1 MFAVLFFIGFTGG
14 FMSGL
19 LGLGGAVVLIPL
31 LLWVPPL
38 FGISEIQMKSAAG
51 ISMIQVFASSLSGLL
66 VHHKNRF
73 VDYRALLLIGIPM
86 AVSSIAGAYFSK
98 YLEEGT
104 VMAIFGIFSSA
115 SFFLLLLKKT
125 DLSPDQTAASVLGV
139 NSFLSVLI
147 GIFVGSLSGIVGAGG
162 GFILI
167 PLMTVILGI
176 PLKTSIGTSLG
187 IILLSAL
194 FGAVGKIISL
204 QVVYSAVIPVVIA
217 SIPASAAG
225 AHLSRHLPSKLLK
238 FILLA
243 VIAASSVNVWMKVFL
258 KT

>member
-1 MFAVLFFIGFTGG
+1 F
-14 FMSGL
+14 
-19 LGLGGAVVLIPL
+19 
-31 LLWVPPL
+31 
-38 FGISEIQMKSAAG
+38 FGINEIQMKSAAG
-51 ISMIQVFASSLSGLL
+51 ISMIQVLASSLSGLL

-73 VDYRALLLIGIPM
+73 VDHRALFLIGIPM

-98 YLEEGT
+98 YLEDMT
-104 VMAIFGIFSSA
+104 VSVIFGIFSSA
-115 SFFLLLLKKT
+115 AFFLFLQKKT
-125 DLSPDQTAASVLGV
+125 NLSRDETVASVLGL
-139 NSFLSVLI
+139 NIFLSVLI

-162 GFILI
+162 GFILV
-167 PLMTVILGI
+167 PLMTVVLGM

-204 QVVYSAVIPVVIA
+204 QVEYSAVIPVVIA

-225 AHLSRHLPSKLLK
+225 AHLSRYLPSKLLK

-243 VIAASSVNVWMKVFL
+243 VIAASSAQVWMKVFL